1 MSAGTRIT
9 TVCRKSLFKQGLR
22 RGLGARSAPHGF
34 TLIEILVVIAIIG
47 ILAAVVVPAV
57 ISRPDEARVVAAKQ
71 DLATISAALDLY
83 RLDNFS
89 YPSSQQ
95 GLAALVSPP
104 TSEPLAPNWKPG
116 GYLKR
121 LPEDPWGRP
130 YIYSLGLD
138 GFTFEVLSYG
148 ADGQPGGEGFA
159 SDLSSK
165 GL

>member
-1 MSAGTRIT
+1 MACKKVLKRRMPIRKYRSA
-9 TVCRKSLFKQGLR
+9 
-22 RGLGARSAPHGF
+22 SAPHGF

-57 ISRPDEARVVAAKQ
+57 IGRPDEARVVAAKQ

-83 RLDNFS
+83 RLDNFT
-89 YPSSQQ
+89 YPTSQQ

-104 TSEPLAPNWKPG
+104 TSEPLAPTWKPG
-116 GYLKR
+116 GYIKR

-130 YIYSLGLD
+130 YLYSLGAD
-138 GFTFEVLSYG
+138 GFSFEVLSYG
-148 ADGQPGGEGFA
+148 ADGQPGGQGFA